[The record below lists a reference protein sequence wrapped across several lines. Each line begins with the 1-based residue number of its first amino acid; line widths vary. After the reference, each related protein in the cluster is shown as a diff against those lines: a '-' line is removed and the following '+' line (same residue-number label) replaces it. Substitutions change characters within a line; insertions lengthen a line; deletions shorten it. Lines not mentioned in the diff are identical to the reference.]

1 MDEKLV
7 ENAEARVQAL
17 LEVTTAMMASEQA
30 QEVQELLVHEED
42 TGGGLWITPIS

>member
-17 LEVTTAMMASEQA
+17 LEVTKFFVIL
-30 QEVQELLVHEED
+30 VQSSPTLFS
-42 TGGGLWITPIS
+42 P